1 MTRAP
6 VLVGVVTAAHGI
18 AGELRVKSFTAD
30 PLALGGYGPLTTADG
45 RQFRIAA
52 LRRHRADEL
61 ILRLD
66 GVTTRNAAE
75 QLKGCQLYVP
85 RAALRDPE
93 PGEYY
98 HADLVGL
105 RAEDVSGSDR
115 GRITA
120 VLNYGAGDIL
130 EITAADGT
138 AELVPFSD
146 SHVPVVDLANGRV
159 VVDVQWTEDGEG
171 EDS

>member
-1 MTRAP
+1 MTHP
-6 VLVGVVTAAHGI
+6 SVLVAAVIAAHGI

-45 RQFRIAA
+45 RQYRIAA
-52 LRRHRADEL
+52 LRQHRADEL

-66 GVTTRNAAE
+66 GVTTRSAAE
-75 QLKGCQLYVP
+75 QLKGCRFYVP
-85 RAALRDPE
+85 RAALPAPE

-105 RAEDVSGSDR
+105 RAENVSGGDR
-115 GRITA
+115 GHITA
-120 VLNYGAGDIL
+120 VVNYGAGDIL

-138 AELVPFSD
+138 TELIPFSD
-146 SHVPVVDLANGRV
+146 SHVPVVDLANGRI
-159 VVDVQWTEDGEG
+159 VVDVQWTEGE
-171 EDS
+171 ENS

>member
-1 MTRAP
+1 MTQP
-6 VLVGVVTAAHGI
+6 SVLVGVVIAAHGI
-18 AGELRVKSFTAD
+18 AGEVRVKSFTAD
-30 PLALGGYGPLTTADG
+30 PLALGGYGPLTSADG
-45 RQFRIAA
+45 RQFGISA
-52 LRRHRADEL
+52 LRQHRADEL

-66 GVTTRNAAE
+66 GVGTRNAAE
-75 QLKGCQLYVP
+75 QLKGCRLYIP
-85 RAALRDPE
+85 RTALPDPE

-105 RAEDVSGSDR
+105 RAEDVSGGEK

-138 AELVPFSD
+138 SELIPFSD

-159 VVDVQWTEDGEG
+159 VVDVQWTEDR
-171 EDS
+171 EDGNS